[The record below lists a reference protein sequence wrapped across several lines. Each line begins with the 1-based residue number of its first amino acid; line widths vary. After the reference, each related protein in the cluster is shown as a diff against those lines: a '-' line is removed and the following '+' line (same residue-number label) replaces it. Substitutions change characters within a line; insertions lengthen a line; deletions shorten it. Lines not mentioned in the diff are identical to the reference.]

1 MTVTE
6 KEPLYSIG
14 ELARLTGVSIKTIR
28 FYADSQLLPP
38 ARTTDARY
46 RLFSTGDIWRLQM
59 IRLLRQLGFGLES
72 IRAIMAGDLE
82 LGESLDWQLAAIDR
96 QLDQL
101 GRIRAILAQ
110 ARTQVEV
117 QTRTDTN
124 EQPDRENRETS
135 LELLQ
140 QLGMALNDNSLDRQR
155 FLSEKLRALVVGA
168 VPAAPPEWQAV
179 LLDTFDRIQFPA
191 ELNTEQA
198 RAWTELVQLLNDP
211 TFTAEAQYANTH
223 FWKRTDQQAGPP
235 EFSLEWYNERMFAL
249 LNRAQNL
256 VTTHVSPDRPE
267 ALALA
272 GDWTEFAALTQA
284 KTVTPE
290 FIAGLAEVT
299 PQLFQKRVQRF
310 WDLIALLSGRT
321 PHPSYERA
329 FEMLGLATRA
339 KLERILKTGGLP
351 S

>member
-1 MTVTE
+1 MTTATE
-6 KEPLYSIG
+6 KEPLYPIG

-110 ARTQVEV
+110 ARTQAGV
-117 QTRTDTN
+117 QTQV
-124 EQPDRENRETS
+124 QPDREIS

-140 QLGMALNDNSLDRQR
+140 QLGLALNDNSLDRQR
-155 FLSEKLRALVVGA
+155 FLSEKLRAMVVGA

-223 FWKRTDQQAGPP
+223 FWKRTGQPD
-235 EFSLEWYNERMFAL
+235 FSLEWYNERMFAL
-249 LNRAQNL
+249 LNRAQTL
-256 VTTHVSPDRPE
+256 ATVHTAPDSPE

-272 GDWTEFAALTQA
+272 GDWAEFAALTQG

-299 PQLFQKRVQRF
+299 PRLFQKRVQRF

-321 PHPSYERA
+321 PQPSYEMA
-329 FEMLGLATRA
+329 FEMLGLATQA
-339 KLERILKTGGLP
+339 ELERILKTGGLP